1 MKIKIFLVL
10 MLLLIS
16 SCEYKPIFN
25 EAESKFSITKIDSL
39 TKDQI
44 FFRIKNSLKSNLNND
59 NFNKFELFLTSDRIK
74 TVTSKDKK
82 GNEKTFNLKIFVK
95 VNIKSRNESFEKFF
109 EENFSY
115 QNNSNKFDLK
125 QYENNITN
133 DLIDKIV
140 KDLNLYLVEIT
151 K

>member
-1 MKIKIFLVL
+1 

-125 QYENNITN
+125 QYENKLNN

>member
-1 MKIKIFLVL
+1 

-133 DLIDKIV
+133 DHIDKIV

>member
-1 MKIKIFLVL
+1 

>member
-1 MKIKIFLVL
+1 

-95 VNIKSRNESFEKFF
+95 VNIKSQNESFEKLF